1 MPGGFPEK
9 LAMMRRHGSGRG
21 GPISEAVI
29 VTLGHGCFP
38 MSLRR
43 LVSDGEMSI
52 ALSTCVNSA
61 LKRLSQTGMYWGP
74 GLYLVLNHSV
84 TLCLSVSLTLR
95 LSITLL
101 LCLYLS
107 LPLEVYVKKKQ
118 T

>member
-1 MPGGFPEK
+1 MDRHSEYMPGGFPEK

-21 GPISEAVI
+21 GPISEALI

-43 LVSDGEMSI
+43 LVSDGEMSM

-74 GLYLVLNHSV
+74 GLYLNSSWIGGLGKGGG
-84 TLCLSVSLTLR
+84 LT
-95 LSITLL
+95 
-101 LCLYLS
+101 
-107 LPLEVYVKKKQ
+107 
-118 T
+118 